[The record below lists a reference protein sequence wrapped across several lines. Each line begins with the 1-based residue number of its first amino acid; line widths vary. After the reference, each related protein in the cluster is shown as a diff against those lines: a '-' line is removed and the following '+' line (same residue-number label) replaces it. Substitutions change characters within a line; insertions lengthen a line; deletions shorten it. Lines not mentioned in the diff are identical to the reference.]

1 MSSISRSFFAIKSV
15 LGVNK
20 KTIDTEYESMKKKLS
35 DISNEFNKVITY
47 VEELP
52 KTVSNISGKHLNV
65 LNSLHLCVQISEGE
79 EEKMNQITE
88 TISVFQKM
96 ERDSTRY
103 QNLMNE
109 LITPLRAYGQQF
121 KELLGRCK
129 VAEKRKEDMEFYNER
144 LMEITKKAV
153 NRQKGLADAQTDFT
167 YAKEKYEWL
176 KEELIEDT
184 NKLCKDFQGIVL
196 PVVRALMVN
205 FTEVMNGMNEIW
217 EEVPKKIENL
227 PSNGINLEYVIKAPA
242 DSMEKETNVQQRR
255 IQLYN
260 SPMINQ
266 TIMSQPY
273 IPQQQSFNQSQQNTM
288 PNQYIPPQQT
298 YQVPCGNSTTQPT
311 PINQQPKTN
320 NNMCR
325 VNYDYSAQETNELSI
340 KTGDIIKVLSKEGDW
355 WIGELNGQTG
365 QFPSNYVTLL

>member
-1 MSSISRSFFAIKSV
+1 MSSISRSFFTIKSV

-20 KTIDTEYESMKKKLS
+20 KIIDNEYESMKKKLS
-35 DISNEFNKVITY
+35 DISNEFQKVITY

-52 KTVSNISGKHLNV
+52 KTVSNISGNHLNI

-79 EEKMNQITE
+79 EAKMEQISD

-96 ERDSTRY
+96 ERDAARY
-103 QNLMNE
+103 QSLMNE
-109 LITPLRAYGQQF
+109 LATPLRAYGQQF

-144 LMEITKKAV
+144 LMEITKKPV

-176 KEELIEDT
+176 KQELIEDT
-184 NKLCKDFQGIVL
+184 NKLCKDFQGVVL

-205 FTEVMNGMNEIW
+205 FTEVMNGMNGIW
-217 EEVPKKIENL
+217 EEVPKKVENL
-227 PSNGINLEYVIKAPA
+227 PSNGINLEYVIKAPG

-273 IPQQQSFNQSQQNTM
+273 IQQQTFNQPAQNPM
-288 PNQYIPPQQT
+288 PNPYIPPQQT
-298 YQVPCGNSTTQPT
+298 YQVPYGNSTQQPT
-311 PINQQPKTN
+311 PISQQPNTN

-325 VNYDYSAQETNELSI
+325 ANYDYSAQETNELTI
-340 KTGDIIKVLSKEGDW
+340 KAGDIIKILSKEGDW